1 VNFLQSGIWPLLC
14 KKQQL
19 SGQNIKGKYKMTQ
32 FIREV
37 VARLSGK
44 AIVHAK
50 CSDIKGRKSGGT
62 RDNSGKDFFARTPT
76 GVDSN

>member
-1 VNFLQSGIWPLLC
+1 
-14 KKQQL
+14 
-19 SGQNIKGKYKMTQ
+19 MTQ

-50 CSDIKGRKSGGT
+50 CSDIKGRKSGGV
-62 RDNSGKDFFARTPT
+62 RDNDGKDWYHHDKAK
-76 GVDSN
+76 GQVNQY

>member
-1 VNFLQSGIWPLLC
+1 
-14 KKQQL
+14 
-19 SGQNIKGKYKMTQ
+19 MTQ

-62 RDNSGKDFFARTPT
+62 RDSSGKDWYQKDKVNTND
-76 GVDSN
+76 GIN

>member
-1 VNFLQSGIWPLLC
+1 
-14 KKQQL
+14 
-19 SGQNIKGKYKMTQ
+19 MTQ

-62 RDNSGKDFFARTPT
+62 RDGNNVDWRTSSGDT
-76 GVDSN
+76 N